1 MALEIEGGKNF
12 SESEEDKDNGR
23 MAARKNESV
32 VPLDIEYE
40 VSENA
45 LKVLEKRY
53 LKKDENGKPTEKPE
67 DMFRRVAK
75 NIASIDAFLPF
86 EGRSDSLATEE
97 EFYQAMIKKEFLP
110 NSPTLMNAGRD
121 LQQLSA
127 CFVLPIED
135 SMEGIFDAIKHTA
148 IIHKTGGGTGFSFSR
163 LRPKNSIVKSTQGVA
178 SGPISFMKVFNAAT
192 EAVKQGGT
200 RRGANMGILRV
211 DHPDILEFITC
222 KRDHSEITNFNISVA
237 ATDEFMEAIF
247 NNSNYD
253 TVNPHNGKV
262 VNKLQAKEVFEMIVD
277 GAWRNGDPGLI
288 FIDRINRAN
297 ATPHVGKIEATNP
310 CGEQPLLPHESC
322 NLGSINIAK
331 FIENGK
337 IDFQKLAD
345 AVKTAIHFLDNVVDA
360 NKYPLPQ
367 IDKMTK
373 ECRRIGLGVMG
384 WADMLIKL
392 KIPYN
397 SEKAIATAEKVMSF
411 IQTESK
417 KVSVQLAKDREAFP
431 AFSNSV
437 YDSAQGLKVRN
448 ATTTTIAPTGTLS
461 IIAGC
466 SSGIE
471 PIFAVSYTRANILD
485 NDTLVEVH
493 PYFEE
498 IAKERG
504 FYSEELMEEIA
515 ESGTIQDIDNI
526 PEDVKRVFVTAHD
539 ISPEWHVRMQ
549 AAFQKY
555 TDNAVSKTVNFPN
568 SATKDDI
575 REVYFMAYHLGCRGI
590 TVYRDRSRDQQILN
604 LSSEA
609 SGANEDSAV
618 EYQHISPRPR
628 PVATVGT
635 TQRLKTGCG
644 NIYITINE
652 DDMGP
657 CELFTS
663 MGKSGG
669 CASAQSEAISRLIS
683 LSLRVGI
690 EMKSIIKH
698 LRGIR
703 CHQPV
708 WDNGSQI
715 LSCPD
720 ALGIALENK
729 IKGSPDT
736 KAIKDNPGPSVS
748 QIKGTINWT
757 GACPDCGGAV
767 HHESGCIT
775 CRLCGYS
782 KCY

>member
-1 MALEIEGGKNF
+1 MAVGIERG
-12 SESEEDKDNGR
+12 ESFPKTDRDKDNGR
-23 MAARKNESV
+23 MAIGKNESEEHNEIMV
-32 VPLDIEYE
+32 EISD
-40 VSENA
+40 NA

-53 LKKDENGKPTEKPE
+53 LKKDENGSTTEKPE

-75 NIASIDAFLPF
+75 NIAAIDAFLPF
-86 EGRSDSLATEE
+86 EGRCDSSATEE
-97 EFYQAMIKKEFLP
+97 EFFKTMIKKEFLP

-127 CFVLPIED
+127 CFVLPVED

-222 KRDHSEITNFNISVA
+222 KRDHREITNFNISVA
-237 ATDEFMEAIF
+237 VTDEFMEAVLNDRDYEI
-247 NNSNYD
+247 
-253 TVNPHNGKV
+253 VNPHNAEV
-262 VNKLQAKEVFEMIVD
+262 INKLQAREVFEMIVD
-277 GAWRNGDPGLI
+277 GAWRNGDPGII

-297 ATPHVGKIEATNP
+297 TTPHKGEIEATNP
-310 CGEQPLLPHESC
+310 CGEQPLLPYESC
-322 NLGSINIAK
+322 NLGSINLSK
-331 FIENGK
+331 FVTNSK

-345 AVKTAIHFLDNVVDA
+345 TVRRAIHFLDNVVDA

-367 IDKMTK
+367 IDNMTK

-417 KVSVQLAKDREAFP
+417 KASVQLAKDRGTFP
-431 AFSNSV
+431 AFANSLH
-437 YDSAQGLKVRN
+437 DSPQGLRVRN

-461 IIAGC
+461 IIADC

-485 NDTLVEVH
+485 NDTLCEAH
-493 PYFEE
+493 PFFEE
-498 IAKERG
+498 ISKERG
-504 FYSEELMEEIA
+504 FYSKELMEEIA
-515 ESGTIQDIDNI
+515 QTGSIQNIDYI
-526 PEDVKRVFVTAHD
+526 PDDVKKIFVTAHD

-555 TDNAVSKTVNFPN
+555 TDNAVSKTVNFPH
-568 SATKDDI
+568 SATKDDV
-575 REVYFMAYHLGCRGI
+575 REVYFMAYRLGCRGI
-590 TVYRDRSRDQQILN
+590 TVYRDRSRDQQVLN
-604 LSSEA
+604 LPTETKK
-609 SGANEDSAV
+609 GAPD

-628 PVATVGT
+628 PAATKGS

-652 DDMGP
+652 DELGP

-683 LSLRVGI
+683 LSLRVGV

-708 WDNGSQI
+708 WDNGDQI

-729 IKGSPDT
+729 TKESNENKTKKNNPGQSLSQFKGS
-736 KAIKDNPGPSVS
+736 
-748 QIKGTINWT
+748 INLT
-757 GACPDCGGAV
+757 GACPDCGGVV
-767 HHESGCIT
+767 HHESGCVT

>member
-1 MALEIEGGKNF
+1 MALEIERGKDF
-12 SESEEDKDNGR
+12 SETEEDKDNGR
-23 MAARKNESV
+23 MVMRENDTGEQ
-32 VPLDIEYE
+32 LEYEYE
-40 VSENA
+40 VSDNA

-75 NIASIDAFLPF
+75 NIAAIDAFLPF
-86 EGRSDSLATEE
+86 DGKCDPSASEE
-97 EFYQAMIKKEFLP
+97 EFYRAMIRKEFLP

-127 CFVLPIED
+127 CFVLPVED

-148 IIHKTGGGTGFSFSR
+148 LIHKTGGGTGFSFSR

-178 SGPISFMKVFNAAT
+178 SGPISFMKVFNSAT

-222 KRDHSEITNFNISVA
+222 KRDHREITNFNISVA
-237 ATDEFMEAIF
+237 VTDEFMEAV
-247 NNSNYD
+247 SNDRDYD
-253 TVNPHNGKV
+253 ITNPHSDNV
-262 VNKLQAKEVFEMIVD
+262 VNKLQAREVFEMIVD
-277 GAWRNGDPGLI
+277 GAWRNGDPGVI

-297 ATPHVGKIEATNP
+297 TTPHMGKIEATNP
-310 CGEQPLLPHESC
+310 CGEQPLLPYESC
-322 NLGSINIAK
+322 NLGSINLSK
-331 FIENGK
+331 FVINEK
-337 IDFQKLAD
+337 IDFQRLAD
-345 AVKTAIHFLDNVVDA
+345 AVRTSIHFLDNVVDA

-367 IDKMTK
+367 IDAMTK
-373 ECRRIGLGVMG
+373 QCRRIGLGVMG
-384 WADMLIKL
+384 WADMLLKL

-397 SEKAIATAEKVMSF
+397 SEKAVATAEKIMSF

-417 KVSVQLAKDREAFP
+417 KVSVQLSKDRGTFP
-431 AFSNSV
+431 AYTNSV
-437 YDSAQGLKVRN
+437 YDFTQGLQVRN

-461 IIAGC
+461 IIADC

-471 PIFAVSYTRANILD
+471 PLFAVSYTRANILD

-493 PYFEE
+493 PLFEE

-504 FYSEELMEEIA
+504 FYSKELIEEIA
-515 ESGTIQDIDNI
+515 QSGSIQNIDYI
-526 PEDVKRVFVTAHD
+526 PEDVKKIFVTAHD
-539 ISPEWHVRMQ
+539 ITPEWHVRMQ

-568 SATKDDI
+568 SATKDDV
-575 REVYFMAYHLGCRGI
+575 REVYFMAYRLGCRGI
-590 TVYRDRSRDQQILN
+590 TVYRDRSRDQQVLN
-604 LSSEA
+604 LSGESEEA
-609 SGANEDSAV
+609 EKEAPE
-618 EYQHISPRPR
+618 EYQHIAPRPR
-628 PVATVGT
+628 PAATKGT

-652 DDMGP
+652 DDLGP

-683 LSLRVGI
+683 LSLRVGV

-720 ALGIALENK
+720 ALGVALENSRNELPGGK
-729 IKGSPDT
+729 T
-736 KAIKDNPGPSVS
+736 KKENPGLSLT
-748 QIKGTINWT
+748 QMKGTVNLI
-757 GACPDCGGAV
+757 GACPDCGGVV
-767 HHESGCIT
+767 HHESGCVT
-775 CRLCGYS
+775 CRFCGYS